1 MTVLIAGGG
10 IAGLTMALTCHQ
22 IGVEAVV
29 LESVRTVAPLGVGIN
44 LQPNAIRE
52 LFDLGLA
59 DELDRI
65 GVEAD
70 TFASWEAGSVPLRAN
85 HLSRVAGL
93 LSVSLSWLMIGRGP
107 EPTGNHSELSRLR
120 ADLASARSRLDDVV
134 NELAV
139 LDQRLADIDDT

>member
-1 MTVLIAGGG
+1 MTDATPTE
-10 IAGLTMALTCHQ
+10 AAEHDLTEFFTEPATDLDDSDAA
-22 IGVEAVV
+22 IGTRIREAR
-29 LESVRTVAPLGVGIN
+29 LAIGDSVDTVA
-44 LQPNAIRE
+44 A
-52 LFDLGLA
+52 
-59 DELDRI
+59 RI